1 MKPGEAHDAT
11 IAVDALLELM
21 ERVPSLRAGLR
32 GLVYDMA
39 LSDADYDRLMDAGLI
54 PVEKVRRRNDGSRAA
69 EALGPH
75 DFKTRQGHKDA
86 RPAVLI
92 LGSPYGSRQAS
103 GLSAT
108 HEEYHEARETSRPV
122 LVFIEEGAQPSET
135 APASS
140 STTSTRSSAPR
151 VLRFSRLRFMPR

>member
-86 RPAVLI
+86 RPAGGETHKGAGLLRIIERLEHILAGEPDVQLI
-92 LGSPYGSRQAS
+92 
-103 GLSAT
+103 
-108 HEEYHEARETSRPV
+108 
-122 LVFIEEGAQPSET
+122 
-135 APASS
+135 
-140 STTSTRSSAPR
+140 
-151 VLRFSRLRFMPR
+151 